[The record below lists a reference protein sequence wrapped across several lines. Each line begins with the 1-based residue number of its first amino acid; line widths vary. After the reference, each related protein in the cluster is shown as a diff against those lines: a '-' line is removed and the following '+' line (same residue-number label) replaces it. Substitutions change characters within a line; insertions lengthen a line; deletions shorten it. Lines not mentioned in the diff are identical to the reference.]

1 MYLIFHFYDKV
12 KVFHL
17 FILLF
22 HFLFLDWFVSNIYI
36 LYYLTIISIYNFLQI
51 VLLLV
56 MLVFQ
61 HIVILFSFF
70 VYSFSLWQQHRYF
83 LIMNY

>member
-1 MYLIFHFYDKV
+1 MIRLRFSIYFT
-12 KVFHL
+12 
-17 FILLF
+17 LLF
-22 HFLFLDWFVSNIYI
+22 NFLFLVWFLSNIYI
-36 LYYLTIISIYNFLQI
+36 LFYLTIISIYNFVQI

-61 HIVILFSFF
+61 HIVILFSF